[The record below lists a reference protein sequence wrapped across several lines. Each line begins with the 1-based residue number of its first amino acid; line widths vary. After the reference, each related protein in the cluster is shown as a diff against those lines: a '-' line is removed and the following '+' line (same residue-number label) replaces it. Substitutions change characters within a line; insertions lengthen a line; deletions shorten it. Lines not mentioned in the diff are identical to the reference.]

1 MAENEKKEAFSSAT
15 PCEECQYFEYDDLMD
30 EEICTLSLDEDE
42 YVAFLNRKS
51 RGCPYFR
58 SGREYDTVKK
68 QNELPGLE

>member
-1 MAENEKKEAFSSAT
+1 MDNEEKNPSPT
-15 PCEECQYFEYDDLMD
+15 PCEECQYFEYDDLSD

-42 YVAFLNRKS
+42 YTAFLNRKS

-68 QNELPGLE
+68 QNELPELG

>member
-1 MAENEKKEAFSSAT
+1 MDNDEKLSSAT
-15 PCEECQYFEYDDLMD
+15 PCEECQYFEYDDLSD

-42 YVAFLNRKS
+42 YVAFMNRKS